1 MKRTSILD
9 TAEMKGKTVKV
20 FGWAQKI
27 RDHGGLIFIDL
38 RDWSGVVQVV
48 IDEKDKDI
56 FKKAENIATE
66 YVLSVEGN
74 VVERDLNLKNKS
86 LETGEIEI
94 KVEKLEI
101 LNESKPLPF
110 PLTADGREIDESIR
124 MKYRFIDIRRQRVKD
139 LIEKRD
145 KVLKFVV
152 NWFTDN
158 KFVQVQT
165 PLLTVSSPEGAR
177 DLLVPSRIYPGK
189 FYALPQAPQQYKQ
202 LLMVGGLDRYFQ
214 IAPCFRDEDPRAD
227 RHYGTFYQVDVEL
240 AFVNQDEV
248 FESIE
253 PFFKDVIS
261 KFTDKKLKQYPI
273 PRISYKDIMNL
284 YGSDKA
290 DLRFEMKLT
299 DITEFF
305 KSSDMDIFKEVES
318 VKGILVDKD
327 FTRKEIDDLTE
338 EMKKQGAKGLAWF
351 KISDDEFDGP
361 ITKFFSEDLQNG
373 IRKNFE
379 DNGYKFGEKQ
389 TIFAVA
395 GELDDVNI
403 QMGWLRSKMGD
414 VLNLKDPNEI
424 ALAWVVDFNMFEWD
438 DEKQKWDFSHNPFSM
453 PLGGL
458 KTLKS
463 ENPGDI
469 KAQQYDLI
477 GNGYELLSGS
487 IRNYHPATFI
497 EAFKVCGY
505 SEQETREKFGHMISA
520 FEYGAPPHGGYAL
533 GFDRFLMVLFDEENI
548 REVYAFPMSGAQE
561 VMTGSPRSVEE
572 EILKELGLKL
582 TKKD

>member
-1 MKRTSILD
+1 MKRTSVLD
-9 TAEMKGKTVKV
+9 TAGMQGKKVKV

-38 RDWSGVVQVV
+38 RDWSGIVQVV
-48 IDEKDKDI
+48 VDEKDKEI
-56 FKKAENIATE
+56 FKKAESIATE
-66 YVLSVEGN
+66 YVLSVEGK
-74 VVERDLNLKNKS
+74 VVERDAELKNES

-94 KVEKLEI
+94 KAENLEI
-101 LNESKPLPF
+101 LNKSKPLPF

-124 MKYRFIDIRRQRVKD
+124 MRYRFLDVRRERIKD
-139 LIEKRD
+139 LIGKRNQ
-145 KVLKFVV
+145 VLKFVV

-158 KFVQVQT
+158 NFVQVQT

-227 RHYGTFYQVDVEL
+227 RHYGTFYQVDAEL

-261 KFTDKKLKQYPI
+261 KFTDKKLKEYPI

-338 EMKKQGAKGLAWF
+338 EMKKQGSKGLAWF
-351 KISDDEFDGP
+351 KVSDGVFDGP

-373 IRKNFE
+373 IRKSFE
-379 DNGYKFGEKQ
+379 ENDYKFAKNQ

-395 GELDDVNI
+395 GKLNDVNV

-414 VLNLKDPNEI
+414 ILNLKDSSEI
-424 ALAWVVDFNMFEWD
+424 SLAWVVDFDMFEWD
-438 DEKQKWDFSHNPFSM
+438 EERQKWDFSHNPFSM

-458 KTLKS
+458 EALKN
-463 ENPGDI
+463 EEPGDI

-487 IRNYHPATFI
+487 IRNHHPETFI
-497 EAFKVCGY
+497 EAFKICGY

-561 VMTGSPRSVEE
+561 LMTGSPRSISEKD
-572 EILKELGLKL
+572 LKELGLRL